1 MAGRMEVIVEY
12 LMLFTA
18 LLLVPVATSLFIA
31 AAFKRSKKLAKLGLA
46 LVVVSLAVLVRQ
58 HYSEFWRVDS
68 CMDSGGRYNYEQHE
82 CEF

>member
-1 MAGRMEVIVEY
+1 MEVIVEY
-12 LMLFTA
+12 LMFFAA
-18 LLLVPVATSLFIA
+18 LLLLPVAISFFIA
-31 AAFKRSKKLAKLGLA
+31 AALKRSKKLAKLGLA
-46 LVVVSLAVLVRQ
+46 LAAVSLAVLVRQ